1 MSEIKRA
8 IILAAGKGNRM
19 KPVTDFIP
27 KPLVKVNGV
36 SFIETILDALK
47 KNKIK
52 EVYVVVG
59 YMKENFD
66 YLK

>member
-36 SFIETILDALK
+36 SFIETIINA
-47 KNKIK
+47 IK
-52 EVYVVVG
+52 
-59 YMKENFD
+59 MNNIK
-66 YLK
+66 